1 MIESQSQE
9 ATGGWVDFRA
19 HPPDHMALF
28 SAAAKGPT
36 HHAGHGQALL
46 VEHVAAVEGHHAEGL
61 RGVYGGK
68 AAER

>member
-1 MIESQSQE
+1 
-9 ATGGWVDFRA
+9 
-19 HPPDHMALF
+19 MALF